1 VALATPSCALSLH
14 SIKVRPLTFLSA
26 EMPQVQVR
34 TALAWNTNT
43 TRYSNADP
51 TTSPK
56 PAAFNGTL
64 TISIADTNSSQPSQV
79 RRHALQLHHVSGESR
94 ACSGMLPRALMQCT
108 PATTSAGRQTEYRVH
123 LK

>member
-1 VALATPSCALSLH
+1 VSRDPRAPAHVLKMLL
-14 SIKVRPLTFLSA
+14 R
-26 EMPQVQVR
+26 PQVQVR

-64 TISIADTNSSQPSQV
+64 TMSIADTNTSQPSQV
-79 RRHALQLHHVSGESR
+79 RRRALQLRVMSGESR

-108 PATTSAGRQTEYRVH
+108 SVIASAGGQTEHRLH
-123 LK
+123 S